1 MSQDFSFPLPPLL
14 VVPSLLCF
22 VAVLSPSALST
33 SSSLSLSL
41 TETFAAQ
48 NSLIFYLFIERV
60 RGKKKAEFVYQMN
73 RSSGWVGLKM

>member
-41 TETFAAQ
+41 CERETFAAQ

-60 RGKKKAEFVYQMN
+60 I
-73 RSSGWVGLKM
+73 